1 VSLSDEFAAGLT
13 LMLEQIA
20 PVKEAAQG
28 YREQLRRDG
37 WSEGASEGMAM
48 ELHNHLIATIFAK
61 MGGSR

>member
-1 VSLSDEFAAGLT
+1 MSVSDEFAAGLA

-37 WSEGASEGMAM
+37 WSEPAAEEMAM
-48 ELHNHLIATIFAK
+48 ELHNHMISMVFAK

>member
-1 VSLSDEFAAGLT
+1 MSLSDEFAAGLAS
-13 LMLEQIA
+13 MLEQMA

-37 WSEGASEGMAM
+37 WSDAASEEMAM
-48 ELHNHLIATIFAK
+48 ELHNHLIGMCFAK